1 VSAPLP
7 KRDGAAQTE
16 VAPQDAAYTDRHP
29 IWGLPARLIIDG
41 QTFRYDSYLD
51 AWTNGLGVELTG
63 RTIMLGMSLRT
74 RVEVAR

>member
-1 VSAPLP
+1 MSPTP
-7 KRDGAAQTE
+7 IDPE
-16 VAPQDAAYTDRHP
+16 YTDRHP

-41 QTFRYDSYLD
+41 SPFWYDSYLD
-51 AWTNGLGVELTG
+51 CWTNGLGVELTG